1 MTLVREKRRLVE
13 GEGSESLVVG
23 VGGGVRVPLLANVRL
38 ALLLLI
44 EFLLFFLPLL
54 VLFLVILITRTFSY
68 EMTSPTALEAEVFPP

>member
-23 VGGGVRVPLLANVRL
+23 IGGGVRVPLLANVRL

-44 EFLLFFLPLL
+44 EFLLFFFP
-54 VLFLVILITRTFSY
+54 FLSC
-68 EMTSPTALEAEVFPP
+68 S

>member
-23 VGGGVRVPLLANVRL
+23 IGGGVPLLANVRL

-44 EFLLFFLPLL
+44 EFLLFFFP
-54 VLFLVILITRTFSY
+54 FLSC
-68 EMTSPTALEAEVFPP
+68 S